1 MWRSGLALRPY
12 FHDVRMVVHNKAM
25 FPDLQGF
32 NIVDREA
39 LSFVHFPIRDCGI
52 TDDERV
58 LELSRT
64 LVKAISEGEIIYLHC
79 WGGHGRTGTL
89 VCIMLHL
96 MYSVSIS
103 RPPLSPLLPSPLLL
117 PRALHILPLPISL
130 SLLAT
135 QLILLLTQLDSVEA
149 MTRCQMVHDLR
160 KCPVVVGS
168 PQTQTQR
175 DQVTRV
181 IRRLMTNTSFHRRTL
196 SDIFSHAG
204 AARLSV
210 LMDEESQR
218 SPRSD
223 AASACAP
230 YCTGRDRDMDCRLAS
245 DGANSTG
252 GEDDDDEDDDDDEE
266 EGVIAMGLDC
276 LDNDNDLNFVDV
288 SEVADH
294 QAAYYPHC
302 FPAMSSTHLTRDNV
316 DSYID
321 SDASVSG
328 RNAQRNA
335 AAAMVVACQL
345 HCRPP
350 PPTHAADITSPAFAD
365 HHRRQNFQ
373 NLLEASDQCGVGM
386 RDCLPHSLGSTGSSA
401 SHDEQGQGQGQPMA
415 VTWPVEENRQ
425 LDALME
431 QREQDAYQQ
440 QQQQH
445 IACVSSSAG
454 HEEQGQG
461 QHRSGSNGSSNCN
474 GSSSNHSRNLAYIG
488 NGSASSESGS
498 DKSSLGPTSSAAD
511 CCYYGSAVAVATLDS
526 REMCVEGEG
535 TSFQATDTVEL
546 STPSEHTSRHTP
558 APVPVP
564 MPPPGSCR
572 PSTTPCSSSSSG
584 NGSGA
589 SPGVLAGLRNFR
601 LQWGGSAGTVYST
614 THSATGAGAGQP
626 LVAQSDNKDSSASTP
641 APSSMAAGAAVTET
655 DFSGVLPNSNHSD

>member
-1 MWRSGLALRPY
+1 
-12 FHDVRMVVHNKAM
+12 
-25 FPDLQGF
+25 
-32 NIVDREA
+32 
-39 LSFVHFPIRDCGI
+39 
-52 TDDERV
+52 
-58 LELSRT
+58 
-64 LVKAISEGEIIYLHC
+64 
-79 WGGHGRTGTL
+79 
-89 VCIMLHL
+89 
-96 MYSVSIS
+96 
-103 RPPLSPLLPSPLLL
+103 
-117 PRALHILPLPISL
+117 
-130 SLLAT
+130 
-135 QLILLLTQLDSVEA
+135 
-149 MTRCQMVHDLR
+149 MVHDLR

-196 SDIFSHAG
+196 SDIFSPAG

-223 AASACAP
+223 AASASACAP
-230 YCTGRDRDMDCRLAS
+230 YCTSTSRDMDCRLAS

-252 GEDDDDEDDDDDEE
+252 GEDDDDEDDDDDDE

-321 SDASVSG
+321 SDESASVSVSG

-373 NLLEASDQCGVGM
+373 NLLEASGQCGAGM
-386 RDCLPHSLGSTGSSA
+386 RDCLPHSGGSTGSSA
-401 SHDEQGQGQGQPMA
+401 SHEEQGQGQGHPMA
-415 VTWPVEENRQ
+415 VTRPVEENRQ

-431 QREQDAYQQ
+431 QREQEAYQR

-445 IACVSSSAG
+445 IVCVSSSAG
-454 HEEQGQG
+454 HEEQGQ
-461 QHRSGSNGSSNCN
+461 HRSSSNGSSSCS
-474 GSSSNHSRNLAYIG
+474 GSSSDHSRNLTYIG
-488 NGSASSESGS
+488 NGSAGSESGS
-498 DKSSLGPTSSAAD
+498 DKSSPGPSSSAAD
-511 CCYYGSAVAVATLDS
+511 CGYYDSAVAVAVATLDS

-535 TSFQATDTVEL
+535 TSFQATDTVEV
-546 STPSEHTSRHTP
+546 SSPSEHTSRHTP
-558 APVPVP
+558 APVPV
-564 MPPPGSCR
+564 PPPGSCR

-584 NGSGA
+584 KGSGA

-601 LQWGGSAGTVYST
+601 LQWGGSAGAGYST
-614 THSATGAGAGQP
+614 THSATGAGQP
-626 LVAQSDNKDSSASTP
+626 LVAQSDNKDSSASTS
-641 APSSMAAGAAVTET
+641 APSSMTAGAAVTEA
-655 DFSGVLPNSNHSD
+655 DFSGMLPNSNHSD

>member
-32 NIVDREA
+32 NIVDGEA

-103 RPPLSPLLPSPLLL
+103 RTPLSPALPFPLLL
-117 PRALHILPLPISL
+117 PRALHLLPLPISV
-130 SLLAT
+130 SLLST
-135 QLILLLTQLDSVEA
+135 QLDLLLQQLDSVEA

-223 AASACAP
+223 AAAAP
-230 YCTGRDRDMDCRLAS
+230 YCTSRDMDCRLAS
-245 DGANSTG
+245 DGASSTG
-252 GEDDDDEDDDDDEE
+252 GEDDDDDEE

-276 LDNDNDLNFVDV
+276 FDNDNDLNFVDV

-294 QAAYYPHC
+294 QAAFYTHC

-321 SDASVSG
+321 SDESATVSG
-328 RNAQRNA
+328 RYAHRNA

-345 HCRPP
+345 HCRPA
-350 PPTHAADITSPAFAD
+350 PPTHTADITSPAFAD

-373 NLLEASDQCGVGM
+373 NLLAASDQCGAGM
-386 RDCLPHSLGSTGSSA
+386 RDCLQHSGVSTGSSV
-401 SHDEQGQGQGQPMA
+401 SHDEQGQRHGQPMA
-415 VTWPVEENRQ
+415 LTRPVEDNRE
-425 LDALME
+425 LDVLLE
-431 QREQDAYQQ
+431 QREQEAHK

-445 IACVSSSAG
+445 IVCVSSSAG

-461 QHRSGSNGSSNCN
+461 QHRSSNNGSSSCN
-474 GSSSNHSRNLAYIG
+474 GSSSSHSRNLACLG
-488 NGSASSESGS
+488 DGSAYAESGS
-498 DKSSLGPTSSAAD
+498 DKSSLGPSSAAAD
-511 CCYYGSAVAVATLDS
+511 CGYYDSAVAVAMLDS

-535 TSFQATDTVEL
+535 TSFQASDALEL
-546 STPSEHTSRHTP
+546 SSRSEHSSRPTP
-558 APVPVP
+558 VPVPVP

-572 PSTTPCSSSSSG
+572 PSSTPCSSSSSG

-601 LQWGGSAGTVYST
+601 LQWGGSAAAGADAGHST
-614 THSATGAGAGQP
+614 AHSATGQS
-626 LVAQSDNKDSSASTP
+626 LVTQSDNKDSSASTP
-641 APSSMAAGAAVTET
+641 APSSMAAGAAATET
-655 DFSGVLPNSNHSD
+655 DFSCVLPNSNHSN

>member
-1 MWRSGLALRPY
+1 
-12 FHDVRMVVHNKAM
+12 
-25 FPDLQGF
+25 
-32 NIVDREA
+32 
-39 LSFVHFPIRDCGI
+39 
-52 TDDERV
+52 
-58 LELSRT
+58 
-64 LVKAISEGEIIYLHC
+64 
-79 WGGHGRTGTL
+79 
-89 VCIMLHL
+89 
-96 MYSVSIS
+96 
-103 RPPLSPLLPSPLLL
+103 
-117 PRALHILPLPISL
+117 
-130 SLLAT
+130 
-135 QLILLLTQLDSVEA
+135 
-149 MTRCQMVHDLR
+149 MVHDLR

-230 YCTGRDRDMDCRLAS
+230 YCTSTSRDMDCRLAS

-321 SDASVSG
+321 SDESASVSG

-335 AAAMVVACQL
+335 AASMVVACQL
-345 HCRPP
+345 HCRLP
-350 PPTHAADITSPAFAD
+350 PPTHTADITSPAFAD

-373 NLLEASDQCGVGM
+373 NLLEASDQCGAGM
-386 RDCLPHSLGSTGSSA
+386 RDCLPHSGGSTGSSA
-401 SHDEQGQGQGQPMA
+401 SHDEQGQGQPMA
-415 VTWPVEENRQ
+415 DTRPVEENRQ
-425 LDALME
+425 LDALLE
-431 QREQDAYQQ
+431 QREQEAYQQ
-440 QQQQH
+440 QQQKQQH
-445 IACVSSSAG
+445 IVCVSSSAG
-454 HEEQGQG
+454 PEEQGQG
-461 QHRSGSNGSSNCN
+461 QHRSSSYGSSSCN
-474 GSSSNHSRNLAYIG
+474 GSSGNHSRNLAFIG
-488 NGSASSESGS
+488 NGSACSESGS
-498 DKSSLGPTSSAAD
+498 DKSSLGPSSSAAD
-511 CCYYGSAVAVATLDS
+511 CGYYDSAVAVATLTS

-535 TSFQATDTVEL
+535 TSFQATNTVEL
-546 STPSEHTSRHTP
+546 SSPSEHTSRPTP

-601 LQWGGSAGTVYST
+601 LQWGGSAGAGAGYST
-614 THSATGAGAGQP
+614 THSA
-626 LVAQSDNKDSSASTP
+626 QSNNEDSSASTP
-641 APSSMAAGAAVTET
+641 APSSIAAGAAVTET
-655 DFSGVLPNSNHSD
+655 DFSGVLPNSNRSD

>member
-1 MWRSGLALRPY
+1 
-12 FHDVRMVVHNKAM
+12 
-25 FPDLQGF
+25 
-32 NIVDREA
+32 
-39 LSFVHFPIRDCGI
+39 
-52 TDDERV
+52 
-58 LELSRT
+58 
-64 LVKAISEGEIIYLHC
+64 
-79 WGGHGRTGTL
+79 
-89 VCIMLHL
+89 
-96 MYSVSIS
+96 
-103 RPPLSPLLPSPLLL
+103 
-117 PRALHILPLPISL
+117 
-130 SLLAT
+130 
-135 QLILLLTQLDSVEA
+135 
-149 MTRCQMVHDLR
+149 MVHDLR

-223 AASACAP
+223 AASASACAP
-230 YCTGRDRDMDCRLAS
+230 YCTSTSRDMDCRLAS

-252 GEDDDDEDDDDDEE
+252 GEDDDDDDEE

-302 FPAMSSTHLTRDNV
+302 FPAMSSAHLTRDNV

-321 SDASVSG
+321 SDESASVSG
-328 RNAQRNA
+328 RNAQRNV

-373 NLLEASDQCGVGM
+373 NLLEASDQCGAGM
-386 RDCLPHSLGSTGSSA
+386 RDCLPHSGGSTGSSA
-401 SHDEQGQGQGQPMA
+401 CHDEQGQPMA
-415 VTWPVEENRQ
+415 VTRPVEENRQ

-431 QREQDAYQQ
+431 QREQEAYQQ

-445 IACVSSSAG
+445 IVCVSSSAG

-461 QHRSGSNGSSNCN
+461 QHRSSSSSSCN
-474 GSSSNHSRNLAYIG
+474 GSSSNQGRNLAYIG
-488 NGSASSESGS
+488 NGSACSESGS
-498 DKSSLGPTSSAAD
+498 DKSSLGPSISAAD
-511 CCYYGSAVAVATLDS
+511 CGYYDSAVAVATLDS

-546 STPSEHTSRHTP
+546 SSPSEHTSRP
-558 APVPVP
+558 APAPVP

-601 LQWGGSAGTVYST
+601 LQWGGSAGPGYST
-614 THSATGAGAGQP
+614 THSATGAGQP
-626 LVAQSDNKDSSASTP
+626 LVAKSDNKYSSASTP
-641 APSSMAAGAAVTET
+641 APSSMTAGAAVTET